1 MSKFSDKFIDGMSL
15 VAEKVDENKFLGAI
29 KDSFTIYMPFV
40 IVGSF
45 MSLFNTIL
53 CSTTTGLAKWI
64 PALEALKPIF
74 TAANFATLSCMTLP
88 IVFLI
93 GLKLGKKNNVP
104 EHISAIMALASY
116 LTICPQIVSVV
127 VDDKTGTAS
136 GLPGAA
142 LGSQGLFVG
151 MLIAILASQ
160 LFAFL
165 MTFDKLKI
173 KMPDSVPAAITT
185 SFNSLIPIVLTL
197 LGVSIGGYAFLWR
210 THSRALPVCSSSFWS
225 AVHSGSWVS
234 MVT

>member
-1 MSKFSDKFIDGMSL
+1 MSKFSDKFVDGMSL

-45 MSLFNTIL
+45 MNLFNTIL
-53 CSTTTGLAKWI
+53 CSTTTGLAKWV

-173 KMPDSVPAAITT
+173 KMPASVPTAITT
-185 SFNSLIPIVLTL
+185 SFNALIPIVLTCWVFPL
-197 LGVSIGGYAFLWR
+197 AV
-210 THSRALPVCSSSFWS
+210 THSVRS
-225 AVHSGSWVS
+225 AAS
-234 MVT
+234 T

>member
-104 EHISAIMALASY
+104 EHMLIL
-116 LTICPQIVSVV
+116 
-127 VDDKTGTAS
+127 
-136 GLPGAA
+136 
-142 LGSQGLFVG
+142 G
-151 MLIAILASQ
+151 MLIAEMDLKK
-160 LFAFL
+160 L
-165 MTFDKLKI
+165 MSYHRLWW
-173 KMPDSVPAAITT
+173 ITLLRLVGIP
-185 SFNSLIPIVLTL
+185 LIGIVLLKYSGLAALVPEGRTILLVTL
-197 LGVSIGGYAFLWR
+197 LAICTPSASTLTQMAQVYGKDADYASAINVVTTLLCIV
-210 THSRALPVCSSSFWS
+210 TMPLMVALYQ
-225 AVHSGSWVS
+225 
-234 MVT
+234 M

>member
-1 MSKFSDKFIDGMSL
+1 MSKFSDKFVDGMSL

-45 MSLFNTIL
+45 MNLFNTIL
-53 CSTTTGLAKWI
+53 CSTTTGLAKWV

-127 VDDKTGTAS
+127 VDDKTG
-136 GLPGAA
+136 
-142 LGSQGLFVG
+142 QW
-151 MLIAILASQ
+151 
-160 LFAFL
+160 
-165 MTFDKLKI
+165 
-173 KMPDSVPAAITT
+173 PARC
-185 SFNSLIPIVLTL
+185 
-197 LGVSIGGYAFLWR
+197 SIGFSGSVRGYADR
-210 THSRALPVCSSSFWS
+210 
-225 AVHSGSWVS
+225 HSGKPAVRLPDDLR
-234 MVT
+234 